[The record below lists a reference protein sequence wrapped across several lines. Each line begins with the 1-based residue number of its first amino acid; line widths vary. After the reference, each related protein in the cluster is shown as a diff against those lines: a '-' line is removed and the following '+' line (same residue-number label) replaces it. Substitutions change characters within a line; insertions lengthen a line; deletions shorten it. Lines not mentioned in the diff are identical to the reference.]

1 MTMNSK
7 IKSLLGDFDPSHPHP
22 VVEPVTDSL
31 ERPKWSVMIPTYN
44 CARFLR
50 KTLESVLVQDPGSDQ
65 MQIEVIDDGS
75 TEDDPEAVVREIG
88 GGRIAFFRKPRN
100 EGAVSNFNTCIGRS
114 RGELV
119 HILHGDDCVLPGFYS
134 QIEKLANDQP
144 DAALYAC
151 RIIYTDES
159 DRWKGFSRSVPCGDG
174 KTRESTPFFFGPL
187 VQFSGTVIRRSFYET
202 HGGFRDDLI
211 HSADWNMWE
220 RAVSTVGG
228 VFTDRAL
235 ACYRMFDSND
245 TSRLMKT
252 AENIIEYLRITV
264 IFHEKIPGYPLEQ
277 AIGHLV
283 RRGIRQELKFRSE
296 GDFLAAERNAEV
308 WKSICGKRLR
318 IRIFLEKAMR
328 YIMRRLPKVM
338 RLP

>member
-50 KTLESVLVQDPGSDQ
+50 QTLESVLSQDPGPDQ

-88 GGRIAFFRKPRN
+88 GGRVAFFRKPLN
-100 EGAVSNFNTCIGRS
+100 QGAVSNFNTCIERS

-119 HILHGDDCVLPGFYS
+119 HILHGDDYVLPGFYN

-151 RIIYTDES
+151 RIIYTDEF
-159 DRWKGFSRSVPCGDG
+159 DHWKGFSRCVPCGDG
-174 KTRESTPFFFGPL
+174 KTRESTPFFFETPI
-187 VQFSGTVIRRSFYET
+187 QFSGTVIRRSFYET

-211 HSADWNMWE
+211 HAADWNMWE
-220 RAVSTVGG
+220 RAVSAAGG

-235 ACYRMFDSND
+235 ACYRIFDSND

-252 AENIIEYLRITV
+252 AENIIEYLRITE
-264 IFHEKIPGYPLEQ
+264 IFNQKIPGYPLDQ
-277 AIGHLV
+277 AIRHLV
-283 RRGIRQELKFRSE
+283 RRAIRQELKFQSE
-296 GDFLAAERNAEV
+296 GDFHAAERNAEV
-308 WKSICGKRLR
+308 LKSICGKPLR
-318 IRIFLEKAMR
+318 IRIFLETAKR
-328 YIMRRLPKVM
+328 YIMRRFLKFMHLP
-338 RLP
+338 